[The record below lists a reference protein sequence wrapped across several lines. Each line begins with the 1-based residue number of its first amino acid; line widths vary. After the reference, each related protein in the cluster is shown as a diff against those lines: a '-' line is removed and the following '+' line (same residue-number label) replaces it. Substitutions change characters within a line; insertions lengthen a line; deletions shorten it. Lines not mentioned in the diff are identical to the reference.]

1 MIFKKIGFTAQNK
14 IKTTTLVFSVLCLIL
29 LTNLQER
36 MMIKRLNESVTSI
49 YEDRVVVGN
58 YILQLS
64 NHIEEVVQ
72 FLKSNNNTN
81 LKYINN
87 LLTQIDSINVEY
99 DKTYLTETEKENFDK
114 FTNYSTQIKSFINSS
129 NTTEALSASLEAE
142 KTLKILSSIQVEEG
156 KEKLNE
162 FLSMTNTRSIL
173 SYLEIVIII
182 VISILIQ
189 KIILSIKPLVIKKSD
204 NKHNLN

>member
-1 MIFKKIGFTAQNK
+1 MGFTAQNK
-14 IKTTTLVFSVLCLIL
+14 IKTTTLIFSVLCLIL
-29 LTNLQER
+29 VTNLQER

-49 YEDRVVVGN
+49 YQDRVVVGN

-72 FLKSNNNTN
+72 ILKLNNNSN
-81 LKYINN
+81 LKYLNS

-99 DKTYLTETEKENFDK
+99 DKTYLTETEKVNFIK
-114 FTNYSTQIKSFINSS
+114 FTSYSTQLKSFINSS
-129 NTTEALSASLEAE
+129 KISEALTASLEAE
-142 KTLKILSSIQVEEG
+142 KILSVLSSIQVEEG
-156 KEKLNE
+156 KEKLDE
-162 FLSMTNTRSIL
+162 VLGMTNTRSIL

-189 KIILSIKPLVIKKSD
+189 KIILSTKPLVIKKLD
-204 NKHNLN
+204 EKHNLN

>member
-1 MIFKKIGFTAQNK
+1 MGFTAQNK
-14 IKTTTLVFSVLCLIL
+14 IKTTTLIFSVLCLIL
-29 LTNLQER
+29 VTNLQER

-49 YEDRVVVGN
+49 YQDRVVVGN

-72 FLKSNNNTN
+72 ILKLNNNSN
-81 LKYINN
+81 LKYLNS

-99 DKTYLTETEKENFDK
+99 DKTYLTETEKVNFIK
-114 FTNYSTQIKSFINSS
+114 FTSYSTQIKSFISS
-129 NTTEALSASLEAE
+129 SKISEALTASLEAE
-142 KTLKILSSIQVEEG
+142 KILSVLSSIQVEEG
-156 KEKLNE
+156 KEKLDE
-162 FLSMTNTRSIL
+162 VLGMTNTRSIL

-189 KIILSIKPLVIKKSD
+189 KIILSTKPLVIKKLD
-204 NKHNLN
+204 EKHNLN